1 MAKKRTYYC
10 GTNTERAGGAHLS
23 LSHGYYRSGNGWGEL
38 FFKVRQESE
47 NFTLSKGKFKSL
59 KKSRKIEIL
68 RVHIYF
74 INSWTL
80 HVTC

>member
-23 LSHGYYRSGNGWGEL
+23 LSHGYYRSGNGEGKL
-38 FFKVRQESE
+38 FFKATQVSE

-59 KKSRKIEIL
+59 KEVKIK
-68 RVHIYF
+68 
-74 INSWTL
+74 
-80 HVTC
+80 